1 FQFDTATFT
10 TAETGSAVVKVV
22 RSGLLTAPATVAY
35 ATSDGTAVAGRDY
48 TPVSGVLTVPANTPS
63 KTFTVPILSNTQL
76 DGNRSVV
83 LTLSAPTG
91 GAQLG
96 TLRTASLVIRDDE
109 QAGAFKLDKGAYTVL
124 ESA

>member
-1 FQFDTATFT
+1 SVVTVTIVDDESAFQFDTATFT

-48 TPVSGVLTVPANTPS
+48 TPVSGVLTFPANTPS

-96 TLRTASLVIRDDE
+96 
-109 QAGAFKLDKGAYTVL
+109 
-124 ESA
+124 